1 MSKTF
6 VYRLFG
12 IGKVPRH
19 AREQIHEEGVVLQEE
34 GLSGTVTFKK
44 FRAPGRRYSWR
55 RNWFSGSIVLTRE
68 HFLAF
73 AFSRQVIGV
82 AWQHPKIDEL
92 HCSVERNNRLCVAFD
107 VAAFHE
113 GWSGNIVIRFST
125 PLADTVLQTI
135 RKCRSDAND
144 RARRAD

>member
-19 AREQIHEEGVVLQEE
+19 TLERIRREGLVLQEE

-73 AFSRQVIGV
+73 AFSRPVIAV
-82 AWQHPKIDEL
+82 AWRHPKIDAL
-92 HCSVERNNRLCVAFD
+92 HCSVERDDKLCVAFD
-107 VAAFHE
+107 AAAFHE
-113 GWSGNIVIRFST
+113 GWTGNIEIRFST
-125 PLADTVLQTI
+125 PLAGKLLQTI
-135 RKCRSDAND
+135 DQCRSEAND
-144 RARRAD
+144 